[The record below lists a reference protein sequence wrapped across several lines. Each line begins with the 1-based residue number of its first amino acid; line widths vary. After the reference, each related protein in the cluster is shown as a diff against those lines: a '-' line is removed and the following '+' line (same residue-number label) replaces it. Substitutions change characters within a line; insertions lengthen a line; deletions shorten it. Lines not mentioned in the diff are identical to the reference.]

1 MTKKNLSIVAIA
13 LLFASCKND
22 FQLVK
27 IEGKRIEINDS
38 LATNQ
43 DIENFVAPYR
53 QRINKDLD
61 SVLAYAV
68 DTYSKTD
75 GHLNTAIG
83 NLVADVVLEQ
93 SNPIFNSRTGNDI
106 DLVLLNHG
114 GIRSIIS
121 KGNVTTRTAFGVMPF
136 ENSVIVVALK
146 GQQIEDLI
154 AYLSR
159 AKRAHPISGLQLE
172 LDKDFKVISSSVNG
186 KPIEKQKIYYV
197 ATNDYLYNG
206 GDGMVFFQPNE
217 GEYVLDYKVRNALI
231 DYFKKVDTLN
241 PVIDDRFTQ
250 KN

>member
-1 MTKKNLSIVAIA
+1 MTIKNLSIIAVA
-13 LLFASCKND
+13 LLFVSCKND

-27 IEGKRIEINDS
+27 IEGKRIEINDN

-53 QRINKDLD
+53 ERINKDLD

-93 SNPIFNSRTGNDI
+93 SNPIFNSRTGNNI
-106 DLVLLNHG
+106 DFVLLNHG

-186 KPIEKQKIYYV
+186 KPIEKHKIYYI

-217 GEYVLDYKVRNALI
+217 GEYVLDYKVRTTLI